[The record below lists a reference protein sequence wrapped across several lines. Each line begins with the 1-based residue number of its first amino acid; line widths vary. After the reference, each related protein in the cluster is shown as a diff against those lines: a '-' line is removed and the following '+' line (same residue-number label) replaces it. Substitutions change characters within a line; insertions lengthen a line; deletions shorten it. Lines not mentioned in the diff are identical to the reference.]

1 MPVEELSKASFWLV
15 KVSRKLS
22 RISLKIYENQITSVR
37 ENFHFPI
44 AIEKQ
49 THHKHLINSQS
60 RRLKFQFNEQLQRS
74 NGSVVCLNCP
84 RKWLVKLNYY
94 ELVFFPF
101 WKAPRDKT
109 HFSSATNFYANPQFV
124 FMNIFAIKCENVH
137 FFPRL
142 VCGSVLLVLN
152 RK

>member
-49 THHKHLINSQS
+49 THQKHLINSQS
-60 RRLKFQFNEQLQRS
+60 RRLKFQFNEQLQLS
-74 NGSVVCLNCP
+74 P
-84 RKWLVKLNYY
+84 
-94 ELVFFPF
+94 
-101 WKAPRDKT
+101 
-109 HFSSATNFYANPQFV
+109 
-124 FMNIFAIKCENVH
+124 
-137 FFPRL
+137 
-142 VCGSVLLVLN
+142 
-152 RK
+152 